1 MKPYSGTVSKHGRQA
16 ERRRRRYG
24 CLREFRSDASG
35 RLGPVADTDSVT
47 IASAKVGCGRGFDMP
62 FSVVAVALEREV
74 QIRLDTQ
81 QQLFESF
88 LYPAQSLLIVR
99 FEAEHQGRRGI
110 GGPDQAKAVVEIDAY
125 AVDV

>member
-1 MKPYSGTVSKHGRQA
+1 MKPHSGTVSNRSRQA
-16 ERRRRRYG
+16 ERRRRRCG

-35 RLGPVADTDSVT
+35 GFGPVADADSVA
-47 IASAKVGCGRGFDMP
+47 IASAKAGCWRVDLP

-99 FEAEHQGRRGI
+99 FEAEHQRRRGI